1 MTKAK
6 VLYGT
11 ELAGYIL
18 ETDEGYEFY
27 YDLNYLNNDDARP
40 VSLTLPLTDT
50 TYKNKTL
57 FPFFDGLIPEG
68 WLLDLAAEHWKIKTN
83 DRFQLLLAT
92 CSDAIGAVSI
102 IADETLNTNEHG

>member
-1 MTKAK
+1 MTTKGN
-6 VLYGT
+6 VFYDT

-27 YDLNYLNNDDARP
+27 YEPAYLESDGPRAI
-40 VSLTLPLTDT
+40 SLTLPLTDIV
-50 TYKNKTL
+50 YKSKTL

-68 WLLDLAAEHWKIKTN
+68 WLLDLAAGHWNIKTN

-92 CSDAIGAVSI
+92 CSDAIGAVSVV
-102 IADETLNTNEHG
+102 AAETSNTN